1 MIATIAST
9 STGIPNGSS
18 PAPIA
23 ERAWRPASPQ
33 SSRIRSLKPLMAAG
47 VTLKSSAHLTKPST
61 LIQAV
66 TRSSSPSSCLSD
78 ASIDR
83 AVARAAS

>member
-1 MIATIAST
+1 M
-9 STGIPNGSS
+9 PNGSS

-33 SSRIRSLKPLMAAG
+33 TSRIRSLKPLMAAG
-47 VTLKSSAHLTKPST
+47 VASKPSAHLTKPSSFS
-61 LIQAV
+61 QAV
-66 TRSSSPSSCLSD
+66 TRSRSPSSCRSD
-78 ASIDR
+78 ASIES

>member
-18 PAPIA
+18 PAPMA

-47 VTLKSSAHLTKPST
+47 VALKPSAHLTKPSS

-66 TRSSSPSSCLSD
+66 TRSRSPSAAFSE
-78 ASIDR
+78 ASIDS